1 MFLVFDRKELEELKV
16 KLNDMEMQY
25 LQETNKVV
33 NYIKKLRLSEEE
45 AQSLR
50 CANMKLKLKVEE
62 LMMKYNPGETIL
74 F

>member
-16 KLNDMEMQY
+16 KLNDIEMQY